1 MTRSKYPIVRALVDA
16 EKALRKQGR
25 MGHAGEI
32 KAYDGICCAV
42 GILAK
47 DHVEPYVDVEDRY
60 GLGYAGCSPLWMIH
74 DAVVEKYGE
83 GNKGLDAFTRSVKKF
98 KKNPKKAMSALYDGD
113 FTIPEPKE
121 TK

>member
-1 MTRSKYPIVRALVDA
+1 MSRSKYPIVRALVDA

-25 MGHAGEI
+25 MGYKGEI
-32 KAYDGICCAV
+32 QAWDGICCAV
-42 GILAK
+42 GVLAK
-47 DHVEPYVDVEDRY
+47 DHDAPYEDVNQRY

-83 GNKGLDAFTRSVKKF
+83 DNEGLDAFTRAVKKF
-98 KKNPKKAMSALYDGD
+98 KKNPKKAMSALYDGG